1 MCDDAEL
8 EEGHVEV
15 LNVKGIIG
23 FDGSTLNGLLV
34 HPNGKHVVY
43 PLGNKVVIQNWT
55 TKEQN
60 FLTGHTNIIS
70 SVAASVSGKYLA
82 SGQINHIGFKARV
95 IIWDFEKQE
104 LLAQHEHHKVR
115 VEAVAF
121 SKDEHYV
128 ISLGGRDCGTAVVWD
143 MHKGQVL
150 CGSQVSRGVQGDPT
164 CIQTMTRRGACFLT
178 AGDNHLALW
187 KINQEAR
194 NLKSFDVSMPKLKRN
209 VVCLDINERDEFC
222 YCGTTTGD
230 VLKVRLY
237 YHHDAEMLDPV
248 KQPAVVGCLARITKK
263 KLPRGCVDLYRG
275 GIRSIRLLFNGNL
288 IIGAGD
294 GTLEVVEEAAVRPP
308 IETNIKMPSV
318 PALRVLKSTNVNSS
332 ITSIQLMEQETKIL
346 AATTNSE
353 IYVIRM
359 DDFRGELV
367 VTCHTSAIY
376 DVAFPQNFSEVFAT
390 AGKHDVRVWSMST
403 MQELLRIRVP
413 NFSCSSVVFSH
424 NGKSI
429 LTAWNDGVIR
439 SFTPLTG
446 RLIYAI
452 YSAHNKGVSALTTTS
467 HGRNLVSG
475 GCEGQ
480 VRLWEVSPYRQQLI
494 CTLKEHKGPVSA
506 IDINKFDNEAASAS
520 TDGTCIIWDLEKQCR
535 RQILFANTL
544 FMCVRYY
551 PSGVQILT
559 GGSDRKVVYWEVL
572 DGNLVRELE
581 GSPSA
586 TVNTLDICPDGEK
599 FVSGGN
605 DQLVKLWRYQEG
617 ITTHI
622 GIGHA
627 AVITCTRFSANGKFI
642 VTCDAS
648 GGVFVWECPQEP
660 AKEVKETERAAEVP
674 PPKSNPNKE
683 EDVHDL
689 PSYRSNKSGGDAK
702 SGKADDWCKC
712 SVRSSR
718 TSCSE
723 RGGGDDAKGSS
734 KCSSQGSVKSK
745 TSVACKEEPKGQT
758 KANGDDQKSTKSK
771 SLSSCDQESVKSKS
785 EVGEAKT
792 NTLASTKTLKS
803 LRMSKGSGN

>member
-1 MCDDAEL
+1 MSDEEL
-8 EEGHVEV
+8 EEGHVKE
-15 LNVKGIIG
+15 LNIKGIIG
-23 FDGSTLNGLLV
+23 FDGSILNGLLV
-34 HPNGKHVVY
+34 HPNGKHIVY
-43 PLGNKVVIQNWT
+43 PLGNKVVIQNWA
-55 TKEQN
+55 TKKQQ

-70 SVAASVSGKYLA
+70 SIAVSASGKYLA
-82 SGQINHIGFKARV
+82 SGQINYIGFKARV
-95 IIWDFEKQE
+95 VIWDFEKRE
-104 LLAQHEHHKVR
+104 LLAQYEHHKVR
-115 VEAVAF
+115 VEAVTF
-121 SKDEHYV
+121 SKDEHYI

-150 CGSQVSRGVQGDPT
+150 CGSQVSRGVQGEAT
-164 CIQTMTRRGACFLT
+164 CMQSMTRRGACFLT

-194 NLKSFDVSMPKLKRN
+194 NLKSIDVSMTKLRRI

-230 VLKVRLY
+230 VIKIRLY
-237 YHHDAEMLDPV
+237 YHHDAEILDTV
-248 KQPAVVGCLARITKK
+248 KQPSVVGCLTRITKK

-275 GIRSIRLLFNGNL
+275 GVRSIRLLFNGNL

-294 GTLEVVEEAAVRPP
+294 GGLEVVEEIAPQPKKDDA
-308 IETNIKMPSV
+308 NIRMPSV
-318 PALRVLKSTNVNSS
+318 PALKVLKTTNLNSAV
-332 ITSIQLMEQETKIL
+332 TSIQLMEQETKIL
-346 AATTNSE
+346 AATTSSE

-359 DDFRGELV
+359 DDFRGG
-367 VTCHTSAIY
+367 AGG
-376 DVAFPQNFSEVFAT
+376 DVPHVFHLRRRFSPVGVQDITMFFLDYKVFFVYSNFSEVFAT

-413 NFSCSSVVFSH
+413 NFSCSSVVFAH
-424 NGKSI
+424 DGKSI

-452 YSAHNKGVSALTTTS
+452 YNAHNKGVSALTTTS
-467 HGRNLVSG
+467 HGRNLISG

-480 VRLWEVSPYRQQLI
+480 VRLWEVSPYRQQLL

-572 DGNLVRELE
+572 DGSLVRELE
-581 GSPSA
+581 GSPSGSINS
-586 TVNTLDICPDGEK
+586 VDISSNGEQ

-605 DQLVKLWRYQEG
+605 DQLVKLWKYQEG

-622 GIGHA
+622 GVGHA
-627 AVITCTRFSANGKFI
+627 AIVTCARFSANSKYI

-648 GGVFVWECPQEP
+648 GGVFVWEVPAEPLQEP
-660 AKEVKETERAAEVP
+660 KPEEKIVKATSEPVKA
-674 PPKSNPNKE
+674 NKE
-683 EDVHDL
+683 EDIRDL
-689 PSYRSNKSGGDAK
+689 PSVRSSKSRTSTRSK
-702 SGKADDWCKC
+702 EEEWCKC
-712 SVRSSR
+712 SSKSSVS
-718 TSCSE
+718 SCSE
-723 RGGGDDAKGSS
+723 KGAGDNAKTSSRSSNATKKSGSVKQS
-734 KCSSQGSVKSK
+734 SVKSK
-745 TSVACKEEPKGQT
+745 ETTPPRNQ
-758 KANGDDQKSTKSK
+758 D
-771 SLSSCDQESVKSKS
+771 
-785 EVGEAKT
+785 
-792 NTLASTKTLKS
+792 
-803 LRMSKGSGN
+803 